1 MIWREGLEMDFL
13 FPMMVKL
20 ESRRCI
26 VVGGGEVAASKADM
40 LLGCGAQVVVIAQ
53 AATESIQA
61 LARQAKLEWTAR
73 DFVAADLNGAFLV
86 VAATNSSAVNEE
98 VFRAGRARGVLCN
111 VVDDP
116 EHCDF
121 FYPAVVR
128 RGALQIAIS
137 TAGYSPA
144 LAHRLR
150 LELEQQFGPEYG
162 AWLEEVGQRR
172 REIMTR
178 ELSEVLRR
186 ELLERIAS
194 RQSYEEFVR
203 RGSGKKAG
211 PMPPDR

>member
-26 VVGGGEVAASKADM
+26 VVGGGEVAASKTDM

-53 AATESIQA
+53 GATESIQA

>member
-1 MIWREGLEMDFL
+1 MDL

-20 ESRRCI
+20 DSRRCI
-26 VVGGGEVAASKADM
+26 VVGGGEVAASKTGM
-40 LLGCGAQVVVIAQ
+40 LLGCGAQVVVIAPC
-53 AATESIQA
+53 ATESIQA
-61 LARQAKLEWTAR
+61 LARQAKLKWTAR

-86 VAATNSSAVNEE
+86 VAATNSPAVNEE

-150 LELEQQFGPEYG
+150 VELEHQFGPEYG

-172 REIMTR
+172 REIMAR
-178 ELSEVLRR
+178 DLSEVHRR

-194 RQSYEEFVR
+194 RESYENFVR
-203 RGSGKKAG
+203 RGSGEKAD
-211 PMPPDR
+211 PVPADR

>member
-20 ESRRCI
+20 KSRRCV
-26 VVGGGEVAASKADM
+26 VVGGGEVAASKTEM

-53 AATESIQA
+53 GATESIQA

-150 LELEQQFGPEYG
+150 VELEQQFGPEYG
-162 AWLEEVGQRR
+162 AWLEEVGQQR

>member
-1 MIWREGLEMDFL
+1 MDFL

-26 VVGGGEVAASKADM
+26 VVGGGEVAASKTDM

-53 AATESIQA
+53 GATESIQA

>member
-26 VVGGGEVAASKADM
+26 VVGGGEVAASKTDM

-53 AATESIQA
+53 GATESIQA

-98 VFRAGRARGVLCN
+98 VFRAGRERGVLCN

-150 LELEQQFGPEYG
+150 LGLEQEFCPTYG
-162 AWLEEVGQRR
+162 AWLGGGGQRR
-172 REIMTR
+172 RGI
-178 ELSEVLRR
+178 
-186 ELLERIAS
+186 IA
-194 RQSYEEFVR
+194 
-203 RGSGKKAG
+203 
-211 PMPPDR
+211 

>member
-1 MIWREGLEMDFL
+1 MDFL

-26 VVGGGEVAASKADM
+26 VVGGGEVAASKTDI

-53 AATESIQA
+53 GATESIQA

-98 VFRAGRARGVLCN
+98 VFRAGRERGVLCN

>member
-20 ESRRCI
+20 DSRRCI
-26 VVGGGEVAASKADM
+26 VVGGGEVAASKTDI

-53 AATESIQA
+53 GATESIQA

>member
-1 MIWREGLEMDFL
+1 MDFL

-26 VVGGGEVAASKADM
+26 VVGGGEVAASKTDM

-53 AATESIQA
+53 GATESIQA

-98 VFRAGRARGVLCN
+98 VFRAGRERGVLCN